1 MYTFYILYNK
11 IKSHYYIGF
20 TGDKFEE
27 RLRKHNS
34 DHKGFTGK
42 AGDWIIVYSEIFNE
56 KKAAMRRE
64 KEVKGWKSK
73 IMIEKLIEGNSSDGE
88 EHPDL

>member
-1 MYTFYILYNK
+1 MYTFYILYSK

-42 AGDWIIVYSEIFNE
+42 AGDWIIVYSEIFNPDF
-56 KKAAMRRE
+56 A
-64 KEVKGWKSK
+64 
-73 IMIEKLIEGNSSDGE
+73 IEEIKTNWLILNYEISDGI
-88 EHPDL
+88 